1 MAKQY
6 LNEDDGVFTSSRDN
20 GQGEPITDV
29 FLAGMAGGLIPPR
42 VISETY
48 LENTT
53 VKAGESVYLNL
64 DAKGS
69 GLGIGIYTN
78 EKGNLT
84 VKLTYIIP
92 GTSNFTIKEYEDVLT
107 LENND
112 RGLKKVEVLSS
123 SPRIMLTNSGDA
135 DVSIKSLVITHFS

>member
-1 MAKQY
+1 MADQF
-6 LNEDDGVFTSSRDN
+6 LNESNGVYTSSRDN
-20 GQGEPITDV
+20 GQGQPITDV
-29 FLAGMAGGLIPPR
+29 HVLSMAGGLIPSR

-53 VKAGESVYLNL
+53 VKAGESVYLNI
-64 DAKGS
+64 DAKGN
-69 GLGIGIYTN
+69 GLGVGIYTN
-78 EKGNLT
+78 EKGSLT

-92 GTSNFTIKEYEDVLT
+92 GTSNYTIKEYEDVLT

-112 RGLKKVEVLSS
+112 RGLKKIEVLSS
-123 SPRIMLTNSGDA
+123 SPRIMITNTGEA